1 MDFNELKQDAE
12 KLCNELKEKAPADLS
27 LLVLSLSTIINMMI
41 NMFTGVMEQ
50 NKASLEQNKKQTAT
64 ISDLKQT
71 IKDLQETIKELQ
83 RQLNMDSHN
92 SSKPPS
98 SDGYKKANKNRSLR
112 EKTGRK
118 TGGQKG
124 HKGVNMKL
132 PHEPDEV
139 KVHLPEKCKTCPYL
153 SSCSANGQVFECTE
167 KRYVVE
173 AVINTKV
180 IEHQTV
186 KAIDCPCGESKLKGE
201 FPENVRGYIQYGD
214 SFTAISGLL
223 STFGA
228 VSTDRIQTIIDGMF
242 NVTLSEGTI
251 CSMIEKCALKV
262 KPVVQKIRELLIGS
276 KVVNFDETG
285 VRVEGSTQW
294 VHNSSNEK
302 YTYLTVNRKR
312 GQVGIADNGVITKFT
327 GTAVHDCWGAYWRF
341 ENISHAVCCAHLL
354 RELIAASE
362 NNPTHI
368 WAKRLCNL
376 LITMKSAKEKAIEQN
391 KTCLDASH
399 ISSLE
404 REYDDI
410 MAYANMECPPPDNT
424 EPIKRGKRKKGKER
438 SLIERL
444 IKLKAS
450 VCLFIHNFAVP
461 FDNNQ
466 AERDVRNV
474 KTKSKV
480 SGCFRSIKGAQTYLT
495 ITSFLSTARKQGIDA
510 FEALTSA
517 FNGKPEI
524 VLG

>member
-1 MDFNELKQDAE
+1 MDFNELKQNAE
-12 KLCNELKEKAPADLS
+12 QICKELKENAPADLS
-27 LLVLSLSTIINMMI
+27 VFVLSLSTIINMMI
-41 NMFTGVMEQ
+41 TMFSGIMEQ
-50 NKASLEQNKKQTAT
+50 NNKQSAT
-64 ISDLKQT
+64 VSDLKQT
-71 IKDLQETIKELQ
+71 IKDLQENIKDLQ

-302 YTYLTVNRKR
+302 YTYLTVNKKR
-312 GQVGIADNGVITKFT
+312 GQVGIADNGVITNFT
-327 GTAVHDCWGAYWRF
+327 GTAVHDCWGSY
-341 ENISHAVCCAHLL
+341 
-354 RELIAASE
+354 
-362 NNPTHI
+362 
-368 WAKRLCNL
+368 
-376 LITMKSAKEKAIEQN
+376 
-391 KTCLDASH
+391 
-399 ISSLE
+399 
-404 REYDDI
+404 
-410 MAYANMECPPPDNT
+410 
-424 EPIKRGKRKKGKER
+424 
-438 SLIERL
+438 
-444 IKLKAS
+444 
-450 VCLFIHNFAVP
+450 
-461 FDNNQ
+461 
-466 AERDVRNV
+466 
-474 KTKSKV
+474 
-480 SGCFRSIKGAQTYLT
+480 
-495 ITSFLSTARKQGIDA
+495 
-510 FEALTSA
+510 
-517 FNGKPEI
+517 
-524 VLG
+524 

>member
-1 MDFNELKQDAE
+1 M
-12 KLCNELKEKAPADLS
+12 
-27 LLVLSLSTIINMMI
+27 
-41 NMFTGVMEQ
+41 
-50 NKASLEQNKKQTAT
+50 
-64 ISDLKQT
+64 
-71 IKDLQETIKELQ
+71 
-83 RQLNMDSHN
+83 
-92 SSKPPS
+92 
-98 SDGYKKANKNRSLR
+98 
-112 EKTGRK
+112 
-118 TGGQKG
+118 
-124 HKGVNMKL
+124 
-132 PHEPDEV
+132 
-139 KVHLPEKCKTCPYL
+139 
-153 SSCSANGQVFECTE
+153 
-167 KRYVVE
+167 VE
-173 AVINTKV
+173 AVINTKN
-180 IEHQTV
+180 IELQAV
-186 KAIDCPCGESKLKGE
+186 KAIDCPCEESKLKGE
-201 FPENVRGYIQYGD
+201 LSENVSGYIQYGD

-223 STFGA
+223 STFGD

-242 NVTLSEGTI
+242 NVTLSERTI

-285 VRVEGSTQW
+285 VRVEVSTQW

-302 YTYLTVNRKR
+302 YTYLTVNKKS
-312 GQVGIADNGVITKFT
+312 QVGIADNGVINNFT
-327 GTAVHDCWGAYWRF
+327 GTAVHDCWGSYWRF
-341 ENISHAVCCAHLL
+341 ENISHAVCCANLL

-362 NNPTHI
+362 NNPSHI
-368 WAKRLCNL
+368 WAKRLSNL
-376 LITMKSAKEKAIEQN
+376 LLTMKSAKEKAIEQN
-391 KTCLDASH
+391 QISLKDSH

-404 REYDDI
+404 REYDEI
-410 MAYANMECPPPDNT
+410 MDYANIECPQHDNT

-444 IKLKAS
+444 IKLKES

-495 ITSFLSTARKQGIDA
+495 ITSYLSTARKQGIDV

-517 FNGKPEI
+517 FNGKAEI

>member
-1 MDFNELKQDAE
+1 MAIR
-12 KLCNELKEKAPADLS
+12 KA
-27 LLVLSLSTIINMMI
+27 
-41 NMFTGVMEQ
+41 
-50 NKASLEQNKKQTAT
+50 KK
-64 ISDLKQT
+64 D
-71 IKDLQETIKELQ
+71 
-83 RQLNMDSHN
+83 
-92 SSKPPS
+92 
-98 SDGYKKANKNRSLR
+98 RSLR

-139 KVHLPEKCKTCPYL
+139 KVHLPEKCRTCPNL
-153 SSCSANGQVFECTE
+153 CSCSANGQVFLCTE

-201 FPENVRGYIQYGD
+201 FLENVRGYIQYGD

-276 KVVNFDETG
+276 KVVNFDEAG

-302 YTYLTVNRKR
+302 YTYLTVNKKR
-312 GQVGIADNGVITKFT
+312 GQVGIADNGVITNFT
-327 GTAVHDCWGAYWRF
+327 GTAVHDCWGSYWRF

-368 WAKRLCNL
+368 WAKRLENL

-410 MAYANMECPPPDNT
+410 MAYANIECPPPDNT
-424 EPIKRGKRKKGKER
+424 EPIKRGKRKKVK
-438 SLIERL
+438 
-444 IKLKAS
+444 
-450 VCLFIHNFAVP
+450 
-461 FDNNQ
+461 
-466 AERDVRNV
+466 NV
-474 KTKSKV
+474 H
-480 SGCFRSIKGAQTYLT
+480 
-495 ITSFLSTARKQGIDA
+495 
-510 FEALTSA
+510 
-517 FNGKPEI
+517 
-524 VLG
+524 